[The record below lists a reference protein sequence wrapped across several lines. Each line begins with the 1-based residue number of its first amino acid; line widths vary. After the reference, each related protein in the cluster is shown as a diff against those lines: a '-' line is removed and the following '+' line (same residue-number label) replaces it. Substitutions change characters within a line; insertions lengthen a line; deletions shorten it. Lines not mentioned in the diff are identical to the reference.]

1 MLNRKAKSVANG
13 ANHQSNGSAAARDA
27 KGRVRRRFIIS
38 PKAHLRPE
46 ENQNGQTKPAK
57 PAAATP
63 PVKGPK
69 VKPANPATVQQTF
82 VGAPGQT
89 IDLTETIKTL
99 LHLAHEHGHITYD
112 DINDVLPEG
121 LSPDDLDE
129 LYTKLRGLDIE
140 IVDQAEVERNKPAEP
155 EEEPDT
161 RLEALDDP
169 VRMYMNQMGKV
180 PLLTR
185 EQEVEVCKQI
195 EEADLEVKRLV
206 CGLGF
211 AAKEHVAVAE
221 KLLAEPPRER
231 FDRVVIDNKIAGRE
245 AHLKN
250 LRRLNTKIQ
259 ALDSQVDDPFAR
271 TRGHASA
278 SVHAKHVE
286 AFKK

>member
-129 LYTKLRGLDIE
+129 LYTKLRNLDIE

-155 EEEPDT
+155 EEEEDT
-161 RLEALDDP
+161 RLEVLDDP

-185 EQEVEVCKQI
+185 EQEVEICKRI
-195 EEADLEVKRLV
+195 EDAEIEMKRIIYN
-206 CGLGF
+206 LGF
-211 AAKEHVAVAE
+211 AAKEHIAISE
-221 KLLAEPPRER
+221 KLLSEPPKER
-231 FDRVVIDNKIAGRE
+231 FDRVVVDK
-245 AHLKN
+245 
-250 LRRLNTKIQ
+250 
-259 ALDSQVDDPFAR
+259 QVDSRDQHLR
-271 TRGHASA
+271 
-278 SVHAKHVE
+278 
-286 AFKK
+286 